1 MEIKGLSSSPMEAL
15 ARISSAAAAKGVGQV
30 RPAGGGD
37 FVGALKQALQAVN
50 QTQNQAS
57 ELQKQF
63 QLNNPEVSLEETMV
77 AMQKSN
83 ISFQALVQVR
93 NKFIAAYHEIMNM
106 QV

>member
-1 MEIKGLSSSPMEAL
+1 MEIKGLNGSPLEAL
-15 ARISSAAAAKGVGQV
+15 ARISSAAAAKSMAQA

-37 FVGALKQALQAVN
+37 FVGALKQALDAVN
-50 QTQNQAS
+50 QSQNQAS

-83 ISFQALVQVR
+83 ISFQAAVQVR

-106 QV
+106 QI